1 MHVGYVCSDFGVPV
15 FGFKGCSIHV
25 REMIEALRRAGHE
38 VSLFSP
44 AIDMDERDGENRF
57 DPDPS
62 LLPVNLHPVAAD
74 GRHLELFRDFEKLD
88 KFLGQKTRIR
98 QEVRNLFYNM
108 TLYDAAY
115 AALREKPIDFV
126 YERYT
131 LLSASGTS
139 LARDLGV
146 PHLLEVNA
154 PLAYEQEKM
163 RGLEM
168 KELAKGLESRIFGE
182 ADRLLVVSDALKEFA
197 VSRGVAEDRIHV
209 IPNSVDPTRF
219 RISGAERDA
228 MRVRLSVEDRCV
240 IGFVGGL
247 KPWHG
252 TETLLQA
259 FAALRKRVDD
269 THILIV
275 GDGPARDEL
284 EGYVDEQNM
293 RGDVIFTGK
302 VPYREIPHYLAAMDV
317 VVAPYTPNE
326 NFYFSPIKIFEY
338 MMAGKPTVAGS
349 IGQVADVILDR
360 ENGRL
365 YEPGNVA
372 ELADVLQDLVR
383 NPSVR
388 DSMGSAGRTWVES
401 VRTWDHNAAEL
412 IEIAATL

>member
-38 VSLFSP
+38 VSLFAP

-62 LLPVNLHPVAAD
+62 LPPVNLHPGAAD
-74 GRHLELFRDFEKLD
+74 GRHLEFFRDFEKLD

-168 KELAKGLESRIFGE
+168 KELAKGTVKGLYVMGE
-182 ADRLLVVSDALKEFA
+182 DIVISEPN
-197 VSRGVAEDRIHV
+197 VAQVEAERAHQPVDDVAPDRI
-209 IPNSVDPTRF
+209 
-219 RISGAERDA
+219 
-228 MRVRLSVEDRCV
+228 VRAQDV
-240 IGFVGGL
+240 
-247 KPWHG
+247 
-252 TETLLQA
+252 
-259 FAALRKRVDD
+259 AAL
-269 THILIV
+269 
-275 GDGPARDEL
+275 
-284 EGYVDEQNM
+284 
-293 RGDVIFTGK
+293 
-302 VPYREIPHYLAAMDV
+302 
-317 VVAPYTPNE
+317 
-326 NFYFSPIKIFEY
+326 
-338 MMAGKPTVAGS
+338 
-349 IGQVADVILDR
+349 
-360 ENGRL
+360 GR
-365 YEPGNVA
+365 
-372 ELADVLQDLVR
+372 
-383 NPSVR
+383 
-388 DSMGSAGRTWVES
+388 
-401 VRTWDHNAAEL
+401 
-412 IEIAATL
+412 